1 MTGLT
6 NEQVQERIAEG
17 KVNVNE
23 NPNTRTY
30 KQIILENTLTFFN
43 FLNIALLVLV
53 LFVRS
58 YKNSMFMGIILI
70 NTVIGII
77 QEIRAKKTI
86 DKLAILTESKTVV
99 LREGKK
105 WSISTEKLVL
115 DDLIFLKTGDQ
126 VPADVKV
133 LEGTVEV
140 NESLLTGESD
150 NLSKSQGDE
159 LFSGSFVTS
168 GEACCQ
174 VIHVG
179 KDNYASQ
186 ITSEAKEFKRHNSE
200 LRNSLNAILKVISI
214 IIVPLGAMLFYKQ
227 YMIVGDTLKDS
238 VVNMVAAVLGMIPE
252 GLVLLTSV
260 ALTLGSMVLATKKT
274 LVQELYCIETL
285 ARVDTLCL
293 DKTGTITE
301 GTMKVEDVQLYDT
314 AQTTVVQHTAKFDP
328 ETGEPVQNVSALK
341 PEVTVSAEKENGQIQ
356 ETVNSETVSQE
367 ERQKLQEIDHIMG
380 NMMSVLHDQN
390 ATADALRKRF
400 PSRNDLKLIHA
411 IPFSSD
417 RKYSGAVFEGRGTY
431 LMGAAQFLF
440 PEGNEE
446 LLEHCSS
453 YAQEGYRIL
462 VLAHSEQETKGTERP
477 TGLEPLGLFLIT
489 DVIREE
495 APDTLAFFD
504 SQGVDL
510 KVISG
515 DDPVTV
521 SAIAKKAG
529 LKNANHYID
538 ATTIK
543 TLEEMQRAVAE
554 CSVFGRVTP
563 QQKKQMVQALQ
574 SQKHTVAMTGDG
586 VNDVLAL
593 KEADCSI
600 AMAAGS
606 DAAKNIANVVLLD
619 SNFGAMPHIVNQ
631 GRRVVNNIRSAASM
645 FLIKTIFSVLL
656 SLITIFFGDAYPF
669 EPIQMSLI
677 SACAVGIPTF
687 LLTQENNYNKIDH
700 TFLRHVFMNA
710 FPAAVTITGCVFTI
724 MLVCQDVYHS
734 NVMLNTACVLVTGW
748 NYMSALRTV
757 YSPLNTYRKVI
768 IYGMQFAFF
777 ISAVVLQDLL
787 TLGSLE
793 FGMII
798 LVFVLMTFSPI
809 LIETITEWIRRIY
822 EKSLD
827 REDENKGFF
836 ARFLERVLVCIMR
849 SALCRLM
856 VYFFLHSQ
864 KHPNAGIITPLASI
878 SCPEIRSVY
887 MPSSSLIHA
896 TLS

>member
-86 DKLAILTESKTVV
+86 DKLAILTESKTAV

-301 GTMKVEDVQLYDT
+301 GTMKVEDVQLYDI

-367 ERQKLQEIDHIMG
+367 ERQKFQEIDHIMG

-543 TLEEMQRAVAE
+543 TSEEMQRAVAE

-768 IYGMQFAFF
+768 VYGMQFAFF

-836 ARFLERVLVCIMR
+836 ARFLERV
-849 SALCRLM
+849 
-856 VYFFLHSQ
+856 Q
-864 KHPNAGIITPLASI
+864 K
-878 SCPEIRSVY
+878 
-887 MPSSSLIHA
+887 
-896 TLS
+896 

>member
-43 FLNIALLVLV
+43 FLNLVLLVLV

-293 DKTGTITE
+293 DKTGTITS
-301 GTMKVEDVQLYDT
+301 
-314 AQTTVVQHTAKFDP
+314 
-328 ETGEPVQNVSALK
+328 GEPK
-341 PEVTVSAEKENGQIQ
+341 VTDI
-356 ETVNSETVSQE
+356 
-367 ERQKLQEIDHIMG
+367 
-380 NMMSVLHDQN
+380 
-390 ATADALRKRF
+390 
-400 PSRNDLKLIHA
+400 
-411 IPFSSD
+411 IP
-417 RKYSGAVFEGRGTY
+417 
-431 LMGAAQFLF
+431 AA
-440 PEGNEE
+440 G
-446 LLEHCSS
+446 
-453 YAQEGYRIL
+453 
-462 VLAHSEQETKGTERP
+462 VTE
-477 TGLEPLGLFLIT
+477 
-489 DVIREE
+489 
-495 APDTLAFFD
+495 DTL
-504 SQGVDL
+504 L
-510 KVISG
+510 KC
-515 DDPVTV
+515 
-521 SAIAKKAG
+521 A
-529 LKNANHYID
+529 Y
-538 ATTIK
+538 
-543 TLEEMQRAVAE
+543 
-554 CSVFGRVTP
+554 
-563 QQKKQMVQALQ
+563 AL
-574 SQKHTVAMTGDG
+574 
-586 VNDVLAL
+586 
-593 KEADCSI
+593 
-600 AMAAGS
+600 
-606 DAAKNIANVVLLD
+606 
-619 SNFGAMPHIVNQ
+619 
-631 GRRVVNNIRSAASM
+631 
-645 FLIKTIFSVLL
+645 
-656 SLITIFFGDAYPF
+656 
-669 EPIQMSLI
+669 
-677 SACAVGIPTF
+677 
-687 LLTQENNYNKIDH
+687 
-700 TFLRHVFMNA
+700 
-710 FPAAVTITGCVFTI
+710 
-724 MLVCQDVYHS
+724 
-734 NVMLNTACVLVTGW
+734 
-748 NYMSALRTV
+748 
-757 YSPLNTYRKVI
+757 
-768 IYGMQFAFF
+768 
-777 ISAVVLQDLL
+777 
-787 TLGSLE
+787 
-793 FGMII
+793 
-798 LVFVLMTFSPI
+798 
-809 LIETITEWIRRIY
+809 
-822 EKSLD
+822 
-827 REDENKGFF
+827 ENKSEHPL
-836 ARFLERVLVCIMR
+836 ARAILEN
-849 SALCRLM
+849 A
-856 VYFFLHSQ
+856 
-864 KHPNAGIITPLASI
+864 KEENAGIEEVTGFQALPGNGLTAILDDHTLYGGNYTFISSKVSVDGDIQKKAEKLAEAGKTPLFFGNEDRLLGVIAVADVIKEDSPQAI
-878 SCPEIRSVY
+878 KELQNMGIHVVMLTGDNERTAKAIGQQAGVDEVIAGVLPEGKEQVIRKLKEKGKVAMVGDGINDAPALTRADMGIAIGAGTDVAIDAADVVLMKSRLSDVPAAIR
-887 MPSSSLIHA
+887 MSRA
-896 TLS
+896 TLRNIHENLFWAFFYNIIGIPLAAGVWYPLFGWKLNPMFGAAAMSLSSFCVVSNALRLNLFKMYDASKDKKLKAKKEKKRSKKEDKTMKKIMHIEGMMCGHCEAAVKKALEALPQVDEAVVSHEAGTAELTLNAEIADDVLKKTVEDKDYTVTSVE

>member
-6 NEQVQERIAEG
+6 NEEVQERIAQG
-17 KVNVNE
+17 QVNNNE

-43 FLNIALLVLV
+43 FLNLVLLVLV
-53 LFVRS
+53 LLVGS
-58 YKNSMFMGIILI
+58 YKNSMFVGIIFI

-105 WSISTEKLVL
+105 WKISTEKLVV
-115 DDLIFLKTGDQ
+115 DDLIFLKAGEQ
-126 VPADVKV
+126 VPADAKI
-133 LEGTVEV
+133 LEGSLEV
-140 NESLLTGESD
+140 NESLLTGEAD
-150 NLSKSQGDE
+150 NLPKNTGDE
-159 LFSGSFVTS
+159 LFSGSFVTA
-168 GEACCQ
+168 GQACCQ
-174 VIHVG
+174 IIHVG
-179 KDNYASQ
+179 SDNYASR

-227 YMIVGDTLKDS
+227 YYFVGDNIRDS

-260 ALTLGSMVLATKKT
+260 ALTLGALKLAQKKT

-301 GTMKVEDVQLYDT
+301 GTMCVEAVESYPPVYDEISGEAAGNKT
-314 AQTTVVQHTAKFDP
+314 ESGESKNDRTESSDLVEVSAASEISAVSAAEAIAKEDGSSILLPREESEAGTETYSQEDP
-328 ETGEPVQNVSALK
+328 EK
-341 PEVTVSAEKENGQIQ
+341 I
-356 ETVNSETVSQE
+356 
-367 ERQKLQEIDHIMG
+367 REIEHIMG
-380 NMMSVLHDQN
+380 NLLSVLKDQN
-390 ATADALRKRF
+390 ATADALRARF
-400 PSRNDLKLIHA
+400 KVSQDMELDHV

-417 RKYSGAVFEGRGTY
+417 RKYSGAAFKDTGTY
-431 LMGAAQFLF
+431 LMGAVQFLF
-440 PEGNEE
+440 PEGNPE
-446 LLEHCSS
+446 LAEYCSGF
-453 YAQEGYRIL
+453 AKEGLRVL
-462 VLAHSEQETKGTERP
+462 VVAHSENVNEGTEIP
-477 TGLEPLGLFLIT
+477 AGLEPIGLLLLT
-489 DVIREE
+489 DVIRQE
-495 APDTLAFFD
+495 APDTLAYFE

-521 SAIAKKAG
+521 SAIARRAG
-529 LKNANHYID
+529 LKNAEQYVD
-538 ATTIK
+538 ATTI
-543 TLEEMQRAVAE
+543 TTQEQMDEAVATY
-554 CSVFGRVTP
+554 SVFGRVTP
-563 QQKKQMVQALQ
+563 QQKQAMVKSLQA
-574 SQKHTVAMTGDG
+574 QKHTVAMTGDG

-600 AMAAGS
+600 AMAEGS

-619 SNFGAMPHIVNQ
+619 SNFAAMPEIVNQ
-631 GRRVVNNIRSAASM
+631 GRRVVNNIRTAASM

-687 LLTQENNYNKIDH
+687 LLAQENNYEKIDH

-710 FPAAVTITGCVFTI
+710 FPAAVTITGCVFSV
-724 MLVCQDVYHS
+724 MLVCQNVYHS
-734 NVMLNTACVLVTGW
+734 NAMLNTACVLVTGW
-748 NYMSALRTV
+748 NYMAALKTV
-757 YSPLNTYRKVI
+757 YAPLNTYRKVI
-768 IYGMQFAFF
+768 IYSMQVIFF
-777 ISAVVLQDLL
+777 GAAVVLQNLL

-798 LVFVLMTFSPI
+798 LVFLLMTFSPI
-809 LIETITEWIRRIY
+809 LIDVITAWIRNIY
-822 EKSLD
+822 SRSLD
-827 REDENKGFF
+827 KGEQGKF
-836 ARFLERVLVCIMR
+836 ATFIDKLR
-849 SALCRLM
+849 
-856 VYFFLHSQ
+856 
-864 KHPNAGIITPLASI
+864 K
-878 SCPEIRSVY
+878 
-887 MPSSSLIHA
+887 
-896 TLS
+896 